1 MSKKSGRILLFLQVP
16 LSMQAG
22 IKASLTTLELVHA
35 SNHSDNA
42 SLSNDEVEAAH
53 RSLDEIT
60 RMAASIKEKLPSSL
74 LSASADKDMNDIDE
88 SVDESSSQSSI
99 SSLPNAASVV
109 AKTGIL
115 KKKPPDDYD
124 EPSTNDDHQ
133 PHRRLSIGR
142 IASTNDDHQP
152 QRRLSIGQINTT
164 NDEPQRRLS
173 IGQIDPMNDAAE
185 TQDTASKQGK
195 PRQKQGVSFFSRGH
209 NTVHP
214 VDIETGSNS
223 SRPASSGGVRRN
235 RFSKAVQRKDS
246 EPAGT
251 WKMTAR
257 EAFRI
262 IDENGDGFLQKEEVV
277 RAIEMMVE
285 HGEMGLDGM
294 TSIELAEKMMS
305 EVE

>member
-1 MSKKSGRILLFLQVP
+1 
-16 LSMQAG
+16 MQAG
-22 IKASLTTLELVHA
+22 IQASLTTLELVHA
-35 SNHSDNA
+35 SNNSDNA
-42 SLSNDEVEAAH
+42 SLSNDEVESAH

-60 RMAASIKEKLPSSL
+60 RLTSKIKDKLPSSL
-74 LSASADKDMNDIDE
+74 LSADMNDIDE

-99 SSLPNAASVV
+99 SSHPNAASV
-109 AKTGIL
+109 AIKAGIL
-115 KKKPPDDYD
+115 KKKPPDENDYGD
-124 EPSTNDDHQ
+124 TSINDDHQ
-133 PHRRLSIGR
+133 PTRRLSIGQISTNDEPQRRLSIGR
-142 IASTNDDHQP
+142 IASSSNDDDQP
-152 QRRLSIGQINTT
+152 QRRLSIGQINPMIP
-164 NDEPQRRLS
+164 NDS
-173 IGQIDPMNDAAE
+173 VAE
-185 TQDTASKQGK
+185 TQDSAAKQGK

-235 RFSKAVQRKDS
+235 RFSKAIQRKDN

-294 TSIELAEKMMS
+294 TSIELAEKMMA

>member
-1 MSKKSGRILLFLQVP
+1 MVP
-16 LSMQAG
+16 
-22 IKASLTTLELVHA
+22 
-35 SNHSDNA
+35 
-42 SLSNDEVEAAH
+42 ND
-53 RSLDEIT
+53 
-60 RMAASIKEKLPSSL
+60 
-74 LSASADKDMNDIDE
+74 
-88 SVDESSSQSSI
+88 SV
-99 SSLPNAASVV
+99 
-109 AKTGIL
+109 
-115 KKKPPDDYD
+115 
-124 EPSTNDDHQ
+124 
-133 PHRRLSIGR
+133 
-142 IASTNDDHQP
+142 
-152 QRRLSIGQINTT
+152 
-164 NDEPQRRLS
+164 
-173 IGQIDPMNDAAE
+173 AE
-185 TQDTASKQGK
+185 TQDSAAKQGK
-195 PRQKQGVSFFSRGH
+195 ARQKQGVSFFSRGH

-214 VDIETGSNS
+214 VDIETGSGVRRNS
-223 SRPASSGGVRRN
+223 SSSSSGGVRRN

>member
-1 MSKKSGRILLFLQVP
+1 
-16 LSMQAG
+16 MQAG
-22 IKASLTTLELVHA
+22 IQASLTTLELVHA
-35 SNHSDNA
+35 SSHSNDT

-60 RMAASIKEKLPSSL
+60 RITSKIKDKLPSSL
-74 LSASADKDMNDIDE
+74 LSASADKGTNDIDE
-88 SVDESSSQSSI
+88 SMDESSTQSSI
-99 SSLPNAASVV
+99 SSHPNAAASV
-109 AKTGIL
+109 AKAGIF
-115 KKKPPDDYD
+115 KKKPPDENDYGD
-124 EPSTNDDHQ
+124 T
-133 PHRRLSIGR
+133 
-142 IASTNDDHQP
+142 STNDDHQP
-152 QRRLSIGQINTT
+152 QRRLSIGRIASSDD
-164 NDEPQRRLS
+164 NDQPQRRLSIGRITSSSNDDNQPQRRLS
-173 IGQIDPMNDAAE
+173 IGQVSMIPTDDAAE
-185 TQDTASKQGK
+185 TQDGAAKQGK

-223 SRPASSGGVRRN
+223 SRPTSSGGVRRN

>member
-1 MSKKSGRILLFLQVP
+1 MH
-16 LSMQAG
+16 AG

-35 SNHSDNA
+35 SSRSNDT

-60 RMAASIKEKLPSSL
+60 RLTSKIKDKLPTSL

-88 SVDESSSQSSI
+88 SMDESSSQSSI
-99 SSLPNAASVV
+99 SSLPNAASV
-109 AKTGIL
+109 AKAGIL
-115 KKKPPDDYD
+115 KKKPPDD
-124 EPSTNDDHQ
+124 NDYGDT
-133 PHRRLSIGR
+133 
-142 IASTNDDHQP
+142 STNDDHQP
-152 QRRLSIGQINTT
+152 QRRFSIGRMASSDDNDQPQRRLSIGQFST

-173 IGQIDPMNDAAE
+173 IGQVSMVPNDSMAE
-185 TQDTASKQGK
+185 TQDGAAKQGK
-195 PRQKQGVSFFSRGH
+195 ARQKQGVSFFSRGH

-214 VDIETGSNS
+214 VDIETGSGVRRNS
-223 SRPASSGGVRRN
+223 SSSSSGGVRRN
-235 RFSKAVQRKDS
+235 RFSKTIQRKDS
-246 EPAGT
+246 ELAGT

-294 TSIELAEKMMS
+294 TSIELAEKMMN

>member
-1 MSKKSGRILLFLQVP
+1 MH
-16 LSMQAG
+16 AG

-35 SNHSDNA
+35 SSHSNDI
-42 SLSNDEVEAAH
+42 SLSNDEVDAAH

-60 RMAASIKEKLPSSL
+60 RIASSLKDKLPSSL
-74 LSASADKDMNDIDE
+74 LPASADMNDIDE

-99 SSLPNAASVV
+99 SSHPNAAS
-109 AKTGIL
+109 AATKAGIL
-115 KKKPPDDYD
+115 KKKPPDDYC
-124 EPSTNDDHQ
+124 ETSTNDDQ
-133 PHRRLSIGR
+133 PTRRLSIGR
-142 IASTNDDHQP
+142 INFSSNDDNQPQRRLSIGQISSNDDNQP
-152 QRRLSIGQINTT
+152 QRRLSIGQINFST
-164 NDEPQRRLS
+164 D
-173 IGQIDPMNDAAE
+173 DAAE
-185 TQDTASKQGK
+185 TQDGTARQGK
-195 PRQKQGVSFFSRGH
+195 ARQKQGVSFFSRGH

-235 RFSKAVQRKDS
+235 RFSKAIQRKDS